1 MIITNFDSFNEGF
14 LGIDLKKIKEEAQNF
29 AKSKDCV

>member
-29 AKSKDCV
+29 AK